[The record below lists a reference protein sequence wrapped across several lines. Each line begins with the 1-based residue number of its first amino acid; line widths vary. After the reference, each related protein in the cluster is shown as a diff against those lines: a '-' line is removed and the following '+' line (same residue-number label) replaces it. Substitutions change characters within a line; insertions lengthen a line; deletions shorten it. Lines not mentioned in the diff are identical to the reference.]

1 MTRNK
6 LRKMAAPLAG
16 FPSNPYPPPAL
27 SQEFQGG
34 CQYLDLITYLNAF
47 PRKLLVDF
55 NGVKGFAN

>member
-1 MTRNK
+1 
-6 LRKMAAPLAG
+6 MAAPLAG